1 MAQEA
6 RRPAGRRKRRSYEE
20 IEDRLL
26 RAAGEEFKRCG
37 FSGATTAAIARRAE
51 VTEAQ
56 LFRYFG
62 SKADL
67 FREAVFK
74 PLNQHFFDFHA
85 RHLAGA
91 TEAEGTREQARAYIA
106 ELQAFLDGHGE
117 MLLSLAVAQAYSPES
132 LKGVSPMDSLSAY
145 FDRGAAM
152 MTSRIGEPP
161 TVDPRLL
168 VRVSF
173 AAVMASVM
181 FKDWL
186 FPEGLAGPEQIRDAI
201 IDFVIDGI
209 NANSDPGFRKPAL
222 PGNIEQ
228 ESDP

>member
-1 MAQEA
+1 MAQQA
-6 RRPAGRRKRRSYEE
+6 RSPAPRRKRRSVEE

-26 RAAGEEFKRCG
+26 TAAREAFERHG
-37 FSGATTAAIARRAE
+37 FAGATTAAIARRAE

-56 LFRYFG
+56 LFRTFG

-74 PLNQHFFDFHA
+74 PLNEHFFGFHA
-85 RHLAGA
+85 RRLASA
-91 TEAEGTREQARAYIA
+91 TDAEDTRARARDYIT
-106 ELQAFLDGHGE
+106 ELQAFIEDHGE
-117 MLLSLAVAQAYSPES
+117 MLMSLVVAEAYSPES
-132 LKGVSPMDSLSAY
+132 VKGLGAMDSLAAY

-152 MTSRIGEPP
+152 MNSRTGGAAQ
-161 TVDPRLL
+161 VDPRLM

-186 FPEGLAGPEQIRDAI
+186 FPEGLAAPGQIRDAI
-201 IDFVIDGI
+201 IDFVLDGI
-209 NANSDPGFRKPAL
+209 NANADPGFKKP
-222 PGNIEQ
+222 
-228 ESDP
+228 DV